1 MMNKI
6 EKIISIGASCDS
18 MFFCNQL
25 NLRTKGPVDNMIGYF
40 KYVYKLFNDD
50 FLKSIIN
57 NNYSFSNTNIWD
69 DYELCQF
76 DGYQMI
82 HNDFKLKKTKI
93 ELLNRI
99 QVFNEYCKEASK
111 NNNYFFVYSTIHTDH
126 YLIKSDIIN
135 TFIML
140 PDYVKKRLLFVN
152 GRMTEKNF
160 SEIFNINY
168 PVFTYDTELLRKSE
182 NKQIVI
188 TMFSE
193 FWKENKHFY
202 EELNSCKYEDINI
215 IQNEE
220 S

>member
-1 MMNKI
+1 MSKI

-25 NLRTKGPVDNMIGYF
+25 NLRTKGPVDNMIGHF
-40 KYVYKLFNDD
+40 KYVYKLFNND

-57 NNYSFSNTNIWD
+57 NNYSFSNTNIYD
-69 DYELCQF
+69 DYKLCQF
-76 DGYQMI
+76 DGYQMV
-82 HNDFKLKKTKI
+82 HNNFRLKKTKN

-111 NNNYFFVYSTIHTDH
+111 NNNYFFVYSTIYNDR

-152 GRMTEKNF
+152 GRMSEKNF
-160 SEIFNINY
+160 NEIFNINY
-168 PVFTYDTELLRKSE
+168 PVFTYNTELLRNPE

-188 TMFSE
+188 TMFFE
-193 FWKENKHFY
+193 FWKENKHIY
-202 EELNSCKYEDINI
+202 ENLNNCKYDDFE

-220 S
+220 SN